1 MDLPPGADEGLSM
14 LNSWNGA
21 MNAGCSGQGALDTQC
36 FQFIS
41 HMLNSSL

>member
-14 LNSWNGA
+14 LNSWNAA
-21 MNAGCSGQGALDTQC
+21 MNAGYSGQGTLDTQY

-41 HMLNSSL
+41 HMLNSSV